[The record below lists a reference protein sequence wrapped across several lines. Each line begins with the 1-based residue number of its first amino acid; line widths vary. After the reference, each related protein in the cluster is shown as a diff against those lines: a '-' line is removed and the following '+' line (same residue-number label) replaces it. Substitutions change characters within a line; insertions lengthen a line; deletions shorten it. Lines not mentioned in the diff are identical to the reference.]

1 MVVGGGY
8 GWWKYLQIRGF
19 ILHTV
24 NNICL
29 WKPNINKMLISR
41 YSAVGNW
48 LSEFICVPYSS
59 SVVEN
64 SKMWF
69 YSLVLGMQTQRF
81 QGIYF
86 LKT

>member
-1 MVVGGGY
+1 MDGGSTYKY
-8 GWWKYLQIRGF
+8 GVLYC
-19 ILHTV
+19 

-64 SKMWF
+64 SKM
-69 YSLVLGMQTQRF
+69 
-81 QGIYF
+81 
-86 LKT
+86 